1 VVGFKRESMDIL
13 EETLVNRNALSEKFD
28 ACEDGKAYN

>member
-1 VVGFKRESMDIL
+1 MGFKRESMDIL
-13 EETLVNRNALSEKFD
+13 EETIVTRNALSENFD